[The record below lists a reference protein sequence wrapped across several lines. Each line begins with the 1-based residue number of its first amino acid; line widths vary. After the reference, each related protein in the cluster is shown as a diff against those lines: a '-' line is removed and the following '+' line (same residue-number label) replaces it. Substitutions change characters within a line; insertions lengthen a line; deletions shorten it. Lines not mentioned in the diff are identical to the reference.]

1 MQWLCEGGGGVG
13 DRVALAGAYPL
24 LLQLTQVQ
32 PIHVED
38 DVEDFP
44 RLSTVS
50 QGVIQVFL

>member
-1 MQWLCEGGGGVG
+1 MQWFCEGGGGVG

-44 RLSTVS
+44 RPSTIS
-50 QGVIQVFL
+50 QGVK